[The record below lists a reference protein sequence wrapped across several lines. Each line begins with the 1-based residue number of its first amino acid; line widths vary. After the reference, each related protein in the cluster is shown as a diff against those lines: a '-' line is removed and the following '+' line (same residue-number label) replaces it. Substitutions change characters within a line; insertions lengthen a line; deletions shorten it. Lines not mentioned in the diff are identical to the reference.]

1 MAGRD
6 ALHKLVDALPERD
19 IPAVSRILEALN
31 LTADPVARSLVMAP
45 FDDEPDDDD
54 FDGGL
59 SEARREAEE
68 GRLLSHE
75 EIQRE
80 LGLP

>member
-6 ALHKLVDALPERD
+6 ALHKLVDALPEHD
-19 IPAVSRILEALN
+19 VPAVSRILEALN
-31 LTADPVARSLVMAP
+31 LTADPVARSLAMAP
-45 FDDEPDDDD
+45 LDDEPDDDD

-68 GRLLSHE
+68 GQLLSHD
-75 EIQRE
+75 EIKRE

>member
-6 ALHKLVDALPERD
+6 TLHKLVDALPEQD
-19 IPAVSRILEALN
+19 VPTASRILEALN
-31 LTADPVARSLVMAP
+31 LTADPVARSLAMAP

-59 SEARREAEE
+59 SEARREAQE
-68 GRLLSHE
+68 GRLLSHD
-75 EIQRE
+75 EIKRE
-80 LGLP
+80 LGLK